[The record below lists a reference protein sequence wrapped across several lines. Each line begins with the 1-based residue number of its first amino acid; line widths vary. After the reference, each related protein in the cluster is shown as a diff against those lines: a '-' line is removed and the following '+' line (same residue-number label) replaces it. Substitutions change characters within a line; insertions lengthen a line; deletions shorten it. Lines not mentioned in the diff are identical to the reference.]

1 MGRWQLLGVHAQLL
15 FTAMVWGGQ
24 FVALRVALRELRV
37 ADMLLLRTL
46 LAAAFYAVLLGA
58 LAWRNGQFPRLAR
71 ADWLRLA
78 LVALLG
84 VPGGGVGVMAA
95 QRYISADVA
104 SLLTVLGPVFTALAA
119 YLLLGQRLTRR
130 QAGGIALALG
140 GFLIILLL
148 GGKGARF
155 EVRNMVG
162 VLLMASSPFF
172 FAFYTVLCK
181 PLVMRYGAATVTGLV
196 MLVGVAYLA
205 PLASPQFA
213 RNLLNLSG
221 RGWGAALFSGLV
233 ATGVS
238 YLLWNRGL
246 RALQPAQVAVYI
258 YLVPVFG
265 VLTAALA
272 LGDRPTLWAA
282 LGGITI
288 LAGVIVTNLGARR
301 GALATGATTGGAATP
316 VNEPLAQPGS
326 PGHTR

>member
-1 MGRWQLLGVHAQLL
+1 MGRWRLLGVHAQLL

-46 LAAAFYAVLLGA
+46 LAAGFYAALLGGR
-58 LAWRNGQFPRLAR
+58 AWRDGGFPRIAR
-71 ADWLRLA
+71 ADWRTLA

-95 QRYISADVA
+95 QRYITADVA
-104 SLLTVLGPVFTALAA
+104 SLLTVTGPVFTALAA
-119 YLLLGQRLTRR
+119 YLLLGQRLSRR
-130 QAGGIALALG
+130 QAGGIALAIG

-155 EVRNMVG
+155 EVRNMLG

-172 FAFYTVLCK
+172 FAFYTVLSK
-181 PLVMRYGAATVTGLV
+181 ALVMRHGPVTVSGLV
-196 MLVGVAYLA
+196 MLLGAAYLA
-205 PLASPQFA
+205 PLLSPQFA
-213 RNLLNLSG
+213 RNLLALSG

-282 LGGITI
+282 LGGLTI
-288 LAGVIVTNLGARR
+288 LAGVVVTNLGARR
-301 GALATGATTGGAATP
+301 GPLDEAPASTSAATP
-316 VNEPLAQPGS
+316 AEEPVA
-326 PGHTR
+326 R

>member
-15 FTAMVWGGQ
+15 FTAMVWGAQ

-37 ADMLLLRTL
+37 ADLLLLRTL
-46 LAAAFYAVLLGA
+46 LAAGFYGVLLSV
-58 LAWRNGQFPRLAR
+58 LAYRAGHFPRVAR
-71 ADWLRLA
+71 ADWRALA

-84 VPGGGVGVMAA
+84 VPGGGIGVMAA

-130 QAGGIALALG
+130 QAGGIALAIG
-140 GFLIILLL
+140 GFLVILLL

-155 EVRNMVG
+155 EVGNMVG

-181 PLVMRYGAATVTGLV
+181 PLVMRHGAATVTGLV
-196 MLVGVAYLA
+196 MFVGLVYLA
-205 PLASPQFA
+205 PLFSPQFA
-213 RNLLNLSG
+213 RNLLALSG

-272 LGDRPTLWAA
+272 LGDRPTPWAA
-282 LGGITI
+282 LGGLTI
-288 LAGVIVTNLGARR
+288 LAGVVVTNLGARR
-301 GALATGATTGGAATP
+301 SPLTPVPATEGKATP
-316 VNEPLAQPGS
+316 TSEPVA
-326 PGHTR
+326 R

>member
-1 MGRWQLLGVHAQLL
+1 MASGRWQIIGVHAQLL

-46 LAAAFYAVLLGA
+46 LAASFYAVLLGG
-58 LAWRNGQFPRLAR
+58 LAWRDGHPPRLAR
-71 ADWLRLA
+71 ADWRRLA

-84 VPGGGVGVMAA
+84 VPGGGVGVMVA
-95 QRYISADVA
+95 QRYITADVA
-104 SLLTVLGPVFTALAA
+104 SLLTVTGPIFTALAA
-119 YLLLGQRLTRR
+119 YLLLGQRLSRR
-130 QAGGIALALG
+130 QAGGIALAIG

-172 FAFYTVLCK
+172 FAFYTVLSK
-181 PLVMRYGAATVTGLV
+181 PLVMRHGPTTVTGLV
-196 MLVGVAYLA
+196 MLLGAAYLT
-205 PLASPQFA
+205 PLLSPQFA
-213 RNLLNLSG
+213 RNLLALSG
-221 RGWGAALFSGLV
+221 PAWGASLFSGLV

-272 LGDRPTLWAA
+272 LGDRPTPWAA
-282 LGGITI
+282 LGGLTI
-288 LAGVIVTNLGARR
+288 LAGVVVTNLGARQ
-301 GALATGATTGGAATP
+301 GPLDAAPASASAATP
-316 VNEPLAQPGS
+316 DGEPAA
-326 PGHTR
+326 R

>member
-1 MGRWQLLGVHAQLL
+1 MA
-15 FTAMVWGGQ
+15 WGGQ

-46 LAAAFYAVLLGA
+46 LAAGFYGVLLGGRA
-58 LAWRNGQFPRLAR
+58 YRAGHFPRVAR
-71 ADWLRLA
+71 ADWRALA

-119 YLLLGQRLTRR
+119 YLLLGQRLSRP
-130 QAGGIALALG
+130 QAGGIALAIG
-140 GFLIILLL
+140 GFLVILLL
-148 GGKGARF
+148 GGQGARF
-155 EVRNMVG
+155 EVGNMLG
-162 VLLMASSPFF
+162 VLLMASSPFC

-181 PLVMRYGAATVTGLV
+181 PLVMRHGAATVTGLV
-196 MLVGVAYLA
+196 MLIGVAYLT
-205 PLASPQFA
+205 PLLSPQFA
-213 RNLLNLSG
+213 RNLLALSG

-246 RALQPAQVAVYI
+246 RVLQPAQVAVYI

-265 VLTAALA
+265 VLAAALA
-272 LGDRPTLWAA
+272 LGDRPTPWAL
-282 LGGITI
+282 LGGLTI
-288 LAGVIVTNLGARR
+288 LAGVVVTNLGGRR
-301 GALATGATTGGAATP
+301 GPLDAAPVVTGAAPPAEETVA
-316 VNEPLAQPGS
+316 
-326 PGHTR
+326 R

>member
-1 MGRWQLLGVHAQLL
+1 MA
-15 FTAMVWGGQ
+15 WGGQ

-46 LAAAFYAVLLGA
+46 LAAGFYGVLLGGRA
-58 LAWRNGQFPRLAR
+58 YRAGHFPRVAR
-71 ADWLRLA
+71 ADWRALA

-119 YLLLGQRLTRR
+119 YLLLGQRLSRP
-130 QAGGIALALG
+130 QAGGIALAIG
-140 GFLIILLL
+140 GFLVILLL
-148 GGKGARF
+148 GGQGARF
-155 EVRNMVG
+155 EVGNMLG
-162 VLLMASSPFF
+162 VLLMASSPFC

-181 PLVMRYGAATVTGLV
+181 PLVMRHGAATVTGLV
-196 MLVGVAYLA
+196 MLIGVAYLT
-205 PLASPQFA
+205 PLLSPQFA
-213 RNLLNLSG
+213 RNLLALSG

-246 RALQPAQVAVYI
+246 RVLQPAQVAVYI

-272 LGDRPTLWAA
+272 LGDRPTPWAL
-282 LGGITI
+282 LGGLTI
-288 LAGVIVTNLGARR
+288 LAGVVVTNLGGRR
-301 GALATGATTGGAATP
+301 GPLDAAPVVTGAAPPAEETVA
-316 VNEPLAQPGS
+316 
-326 PGHTR
+326 R